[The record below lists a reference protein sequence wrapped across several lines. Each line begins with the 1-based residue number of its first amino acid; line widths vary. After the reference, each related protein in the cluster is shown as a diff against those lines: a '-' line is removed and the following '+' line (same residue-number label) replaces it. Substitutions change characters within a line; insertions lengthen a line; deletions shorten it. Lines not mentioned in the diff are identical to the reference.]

1 MQLRDYQVS
10 EQDGHR
16 DEGLRVWD
24 SERRD
29 DQAAVLR
36 DEAQVSEQD
45 GHRDE
50 GLRVWDSER
59 RDDQAAVLRDEA
71 QVSEQDGHRDEGLRV
86 WAQQVFPDAAWAWE
100 QDDVQ
105 EAEAAQLQLHGE
117 AVEQSCRR

>member
-1 MQLRDYQVS
+1 MNPTSGKRFRAAAASAVREQVCRVQLRDYQVS

-29 DQAAVLR
+29 DQAVVLR

-45 GHRDE
+45 GH
-50 GLRVWDSER
+50 
-59 RDDQAAVLRDEA
+59 Q
-71 QVSEQDGHRDEGLRV
+71 DEGLRV